1 MPTISLIA
9 PSHFQVFL
17 RRKENLLL
25 LALNICIRNE
35 RDYCFYLMEL
45 IFTPISNVSFY
56 SQQNTLLIDYTT
68 YIDVT
73 RAI

>member
-45 IFTPISNVSFY
+45 IFTPISINPFY
-56 SQQNTLLIDYTT
+56 ASQLNQ
-68 YIDVT
+68 
-73 RAI
+73 